1 MPGAVGL
8 NRQDPG
14 GTWKGDGRECR
25 AWRRAVDM
33 EIATQVKGKEETKET
48 VHPGVGV

>member
-8 NRQDPG
+8 NRQDPAG
-14 GTWKGDGRECR
+14 PLRDGRECR

-48 VHPGVGV
+48 VHPGVGI